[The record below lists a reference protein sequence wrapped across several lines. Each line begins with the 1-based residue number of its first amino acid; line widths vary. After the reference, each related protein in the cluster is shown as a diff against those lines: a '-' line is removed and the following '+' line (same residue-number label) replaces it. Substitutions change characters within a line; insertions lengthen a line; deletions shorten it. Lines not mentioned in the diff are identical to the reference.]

1 MPSELHEAFP
11 ELASDLRLVR
21 GEMRRAATEIDDRVR
36 NRLDHFLNR
45 TGRLFRPSLA
55 LVAAYL
61 TAGPLS
67 AATRPHVVRA
77 ATAVEF
83 LHVATLYHDDVM
95 DEAATRRG
103 AQSLNSRFGNSTA
116 ILSGD
121 YLLACCMR
129 LGSRLGTGAT
139 EAIADT
145 LRTMCAGQIIET
157 ADLFRAERTE
167 DDYLNAINGKTA
179 SLLAAS
185 AFLGA
190 LVAGG
195 SPAAVRAISEYARH
209 LGLAFQIWDD
219 IRDIRASSSTTGK
232 ERGKDLRNGVYTLP
246 VIYGM
251 RTAPD
256 ELAPLLRTLA
266 DRKADPWTERRISD
280 LVEHSGALDQ
290 AVGAAGQHVQQAF
303 SIVSDVE
310 CEWAC
315 ADATDHFVTIARAVI
330 PELDRI
336 WNGATPGTA
345 ASYTAQAS

>member
-11 ELASDLRLVR
+11 ELASDLLLVR
-21 GEMRRAATEIDDRVR
+21 GEMRDAVTGTDDQVR
-36 NRLDHFLNR
+36 DRLDQFLDR

-61 TAGPLS
+61 TAGQLS
-67 AATRPHVVRA
+67 TATRVDVVRA

-83 LHVATLYHDDVM
+83 LHVATLYHDDVI

-103 AQSLNSRFGNSTA
+103 AQSLNSRFGNTTA

-121 YLLACCMR
+121 YLLACCMQ
-129 LGSRLGTGAT
+129 LGSQLGAQVT
-139 EAIADT
+139 EAIAET
-145 LRTMCAGQIIET
+145 LRTMCAGQIAET

-167 DDYLNAINGKTA
+167 DDYFNAINGKTA
-179 SLLAAS
+179 SLLRTS
-185 AFLGA
+185 ALLGA

-195 SPAAVRAISEYARH
+195 SPAAVQAIGEYARH

-219 IRDIRASSSTTGK
+219 IRDIRASASTTGK

-251 RTAPD
+251 RAAPD
-256 ELAPLLRTLA
+256 ELAPLLQALA
-266 DRKADPWTERRISD
+266 DRSADPGTERRISD
-280 LVEHSGALDQ
+280 LIEHSGALDQ
-290 AVGAAGQHVQQAF
+290 AVGVAGQHVRQAF
-303 SIVSDVE
+303 SAVSDVE
-310 CEWAC
+310 SGWVPAG
-315 ADATDHFVTIARAVI
+315 AADHFITIARAVI

-336 WNGATPGTA
+336 WSGATPGAA
-345 ASYTAQAS
+345 ASYATRAS